1 MTDALKQEA
10 MKYIEENK
18 TLLFETYLDK
28 HSPLETKM
36 AFFTAGP
43 SGAGKTEF
51 AQKLLDLQSDLVHL
65 DIDRIREFFHTV
77 GYDGSNSHIFQAPAG
92 RGMQYLFDEIVK
104 QRGLSVLLDS
114 NLSHLQTAQENMVKL
129 LKNGYSI
136 EIFYIYNRI
145 EKCFLYTKERESVT
159 KRGVPEDVFFK
170 SIVKSREITYK
181 IKQLFENDIVLNVI
195 DKREN
200 RHYENISSDEFINII
215 PDLIAESKN
224 D

>member
-1 MTDALKQEA
+1 MSEIEQEALK
-10 MKYIEENK
+10 YIKENK
-18 TLLFETYLDK
+18 ELLYEKYLNNYSPIETR
-28 HSPLETKM
+28 M

-65 DIDRIREFFHTV
+65 DIDRIRDFFQPV
-77 GYDGSNSHIFQAPAG
+77 GYDGNNSNIFQTPAG

-114 NLSHLQTAQENMVKL
+114 NLSHLQTARENMVKL

-136 EIFYIYNRI
+136 EIFYIYNHI

-159 KRGVPEDVFFK
+159 KRVVPEDVFFN
-170 SIVKSREITYK
+170 SIIKSRETTYK

-200 RHYENISSDEFINII
+200 KHYENISSDEFKDII
-215 PDLIAESKN
+215 PELIAESK
-224 D
+224 DD

>member
-1 MTDALKQEA
+1 MSKTEQEALK
-10 MKYIEENK
+10 YIKENK
-18 TLLFETYLDK
+18 ELFYEKYLDN
-28 HSPLETKM
+28 HTPLEKKV

-65 DIDRIREFFHTV
+65 DIDRIRDFFQPV
-77 GYDGSNSHIFQAPAG
+77 GYDGNNSNVFQTPAG

-114 NLSHLQTAQENMVKL
+114 NLSHLQTAKENMVKL

-136 EIFYIYNRI
+136 EIFYIYNHI

-159 KRGVPEDVFFK
+159 KRVVPEDVFFN
-170 SIVKSREITYK
+170 SIIKSRETTYK

-195 DKREN
+195 DKRKN
-200 RHYENISSDEFINII
+200 KHYENISSDEFKDII
-215 PDLIAESKN
+215 PELITESK
-224 D
+224 DD

>member
-1 MTDALKQEA
+1 MSEIEQEALK
-10 MKYIEENK
+10 YIKENK
-18 TLLFETYLDK
+18 ELLYEKYLNNYSPIETR
-28 HSPLETKM
+28 M

-65 DIDRIREFFHTV
+65 DIDRIRDFFQPA
-77 GYDGSNSHIFQAPAG
+77 GYDGNNSNIFQTPAG

-114 NLSHLQTAQENMVKL
+114 NLSHLQTARENMVKL

-136 EIFYIYNRI
+136 EIFYIYNHI

-159 KRGVPEDVFFK
+159 KRVVPEDVFFN
-170 SIVKSREITYK
+170 SIIKSRETTYK

-200 RHYENISSDEFINII
+200 KHYENISSDEFKDII
-215 PDLIAESKN
+215 PELIAESK
-224 D
+224 DD

>member
-1 MTDALKQEA
+1 MSEIEQEALK
-10 MKYIEENK
+10 YIKENK
-18 TLLFETYLDK
+18 ELLYEKYLNNY
-28 HSPLETKM
+28 SPIETKM

-65 DIDRIREFFHTV
+65 DIDRIREFFYTV
-77 GYDGSNSHIFQAPAG
+77 GYDGSNSNIFQTPAG

-114 NLSHLQTAQENMVKL
+114 NLSHLQTAKENMVKL

-136 EIFYIYNRI
+136 EIFYIYNHI

-159 KRGVPEDVFFK
+159 KRVVPEDVFFK
-170 SIVKSREITYK
+170 SIIKSRETTYA

-200 RHYENISSDEFINII
+200 KYYENISSDEFKDII
-215 PDLIAESKN
+215 PELIVESK
-224 D
+224 DD

>member
-1 MTDALKQEA
+1 MSDALKQEA
-10 MKYIEENK
+10 MKYVKENK
-18 TLLFETYLDK
+18 TLLFETYLDN
-28 HSPLETKM
+28 HTPLEKKM

-65 DIDRIREFFHTV
+65 DIDRTREFFHTV
-77 GYDGSNSHIFQAPAG
+77 GYDGSNSNIFQAPAG

-136 EIFYIYNRI
+136 EIFYIYNHI
-145 EKCFLYTKERESVT
+145 EKCFLYTKERVSN
-159 KRGVPEDVFFK
+159 KK
-170 SIVKSREITYK
+170 SCSRRCI
-181 IKQLFENDIVLNVI
+181 F
-195 DKREN
+195 
-200 RHYENISSDEFINII
+200 
-215 PDLIAESKN
+215 
-224 D
+224 